1 MEILNTIES
10 INFTTLFILFIGL
23 KFTIETYLK
32 YRNINSIKQNEGRVP
47 KRFENIVNSEEYKK
61 STDYNLD
68 RLKFQILVSFVSIFI
83 LLLLTLG
90 GLLSWLTQIV
100 LGITS
105 SNILV
110 LFFSVFLLL
119 LFQKYSKSH

>member
-1 MEILNTIES
+1 M
-10 INFTTLFILFIGL
+10 

-32 YRNINSIKQNEGRVP
+32 YRNINSIKQNKGRVP
-47 KRFENIVNSEEYKK
+47 ERFENIVNSEEYKK

-68 RLKFQILVSFVSIFI
+68 RLKFQILVSFVSIII

-90 GLLSWLTQIV
+90 GLLSWLTEVV

-105 SNILV
+105 
-110 LFFSVFLLL
+110 
-119 LFQKYSKSH
+119 

>member
-105 SNILV
+105 SNILA

>member
-47 KRFENIVNSEEYKK
+47 K
-61 STDYNLD
+61 D
-68 RLKFQILVSFVSIFI
+68 LKI
-83 LLLLTLG
+83 LLTVRNIKNLQTTTLIG
-90 GLLSWLTQIV
+90 
-100 LGITS
+100 
-105 SNILV
+105 
-110 LFFSVFLLL
+110 
-119 LFQKYSKSH
+119 